1 MVTMVFFYCRA
12 WWSLHCEGSLGGRLR
27 YAVGRPLGR
36 RTGLGAAAVVL
47 VALGLALA
55 ASANASSAQRKPVD
69 RMTQK
74 SEHTALRALQRYF
87 SARVSGLA
95 LARQNEKAFV
105 AAVGA
110 ECPDTLAAVSQMSP
124 DDVNEGAVVAF
135 GEELAAD
142 LLVVAEDAGAKPL
155 ADLTAMV
162 APLRW
167 PSPRYTDQI
176 RQSLDRELRLIGM
189 APRDPCA
196 DAQALAS
203 EPRQPASPVTL
214 KFLAD
219 FGRARTA
226 NGLSG
231 LVSTLARFAGPANR
245 RQMHDISK
253 SRRRFANGL
262 TQLTLAE
269 LGQLLAVLGLD

>member
-1 MVTMVFFYCRA
+1 
-12 WWSLHCEGSLGGRLR
+12 
-27 YAVGRPLGR
+27 
-36 RTGLGAAAVVL
+36 VL
-47 VALGLALA
+47 
-55 ASANASSAQRKPVD
+55 
-69 RMTQK
+69 
-74 SEHTALRALQRYF
+74 
-87 SARVSGLA
+87 SGLA

-167 PSPRYTDQI
+167 PSPRYTNQI

-231 LVSTLARFAGPANR
+231 LVSTLARLAGPSEPPADAR
-245 RQMHDISK
+245 HIQVQ
-253 SRRRFANGL
+253 AAL
-262 TQLTLAE
+262 C
-269 LGQLLAVLGLD
+269 